1 MNLEYFQGSDVVTFA
16 HDLVAGLTDDYLI
29 KDKYTATPN
38 DSRLS
43 DSAPRSGKYTLK
55 ASQSI
60 EQGQLVFH
68 FGLSYADPIITC
80 TIQCDHV
87 VVNGEV
93 VMAPETY
100 KVIAYGTNTGED
112 ICNIAKLTP
121 EKVEGLVSLL
131 NPKHQ
136 SPFAR
141 AIDLFDEC
149 EKQLSNK
156 IKEEDVIPLNF
167 ELTDKTVS
175 GVTKELMEALTVGG
189 ELQPSA
195 LTSFNKAQVRASAK
209 FLHDGS
215 FQLSVTCFDDV
226 LNAYTTQFSKHK
238 VINGTPLIQKNGY
251 GLEFKA
257 PLGGG
262 KASRLVGNNNKN
274 ELAYRTV
281 YGEYPKACLRSAVI
295 VSQLLERLEIAL
307 KHEFE
312 S

>member
-1 MNLEYFQGSDVVTFA
+1 MNLEYFHGSDLVTFA
-16 HDLVAGLTDDYLI
+16 ADLLDGLTDDYLI

-136 SPFAR
+136 SPLAR

-149 EKQLSNK
+149 EKQLNK
-156 IKEEDVIPLNF
+156 KINDNHVIPLNF

-175 GVTKELMEALTVGG
+175 GVTKDLMGKLTQGG
-189 ELQPSA
+189 ELHPA
-195 LTSFNKAQVRASAK
+195 AETSFNNAQVRASAK

-215 FQLSVTCFDDV
+215 FQLSVTCFDAV
-226 LNAYTTQFSKHK
+226 LNASTTQFSKHRI
-238 VINGTPLIQKNGY
+238 VNGTPLIQKNGC
-251 GLEFKA
+251 GMEFEA
-257 PLGGG
+257 PIGGG
-262 KASRLVGNNNKN
+262 KAGHVIGNNNKN
-274 ELAYRTV
+274 ELAYRTM
-281 YGEYPKACLRSAVI
+281 YGTYPKACLRSAAI
-295 VSQLLERLEIAL
+295 VSQLLERLEVSL

>member
-1 MNLEYFQGSDVVTFA
+1 MSYEYFHGSDLVTFA
-16 HDLVAGLTDDYLI
+16 ADLINGLTDDYLI

-38 DSRLS
+38 DSKLT

-55 ASQSI
+55 TSQSI
-60 EQGQLVFH
+60 EQGKLVFH

-80 TIQCDHV
+80 SIQCDHV

-121 EKVEGLVSLL
+121 EKIEPLL
-131 NPKHQ
+131 SILNEKHQ
-136 SPFAR
+136 SPLAR

-149 EKQLSNK
+149 EKQLSSK
-156 IKEEDVIPLNF
+156 IKEDDVIPLNF

-189 ELQPSA
+189 ELQPFA
-195 LTSFNKAQVRASAK
+195 LTSFNKAQVRVDVTFVSTRA
-209 FLHDGS
+209 FRI
-215 FQLSVTCFDDV
+215 SVTCHDSV
-226 LNAYTTQFSKHK
+226 LQGTTTQYSSHR
-238 VINGTPLIQKNGY
+238 VVDMTPIIKKGVY
-251 GLEFKA
+251 GLEFKTLGEN
-257 PLGGG
+257 PLVVRLEDNKRGVDPVY
-262 KASRLVGNNNKN
+262 ANEYSR
-274 ELAYRTV
+274 
-281 YGEYPKACLRSAVI
+281 YPKIYTRSAVI
-295 VSQLLERLEIAL
+295 AGQILERLESSL
-307 KHEFE
+307 KQAFE